1 MSVFLLQNNQH
12 VHQILDDRES
22 AFHVLTWSALRYT
35 AHSHQDDVGPQMKP
49 YDEVDVHRDGNVKGG
64 FRKELMI
71 RKPLEVTF
79 YPPAL
84 HELIDDL
91 RILFCERYR
100 ELTSDARKFPLGSRN
115 PSQFYATIEAEHR
128 ERCEAM
134 RTRSVFEYVFRQ
146 RLASGDWS
154 GDRAAQ
160 ENYIRKRKALD
171 PPTGPCRS
179 SKSRKSNPPTNSS
192 QKSDGSSRK

>member
-91 RILFCERYR
+91 RALFELRYPPLSVTSCDDVHCLWKARNARRLQQMKCRDGLVRIFR
-100 ELTSDARKFPLGSRN
+100 EWL
-115 PSQFYATIEAEHR
+115 
-128 ERCEAM
+128 
-134 RTRSVFEYVFRQ
+134 
-146 RLASGDWS
+146 
-154 GDRAAQ
+154 
-160 ENYIRKRKALD
+160 
-171 PPTGPCRS
+171 RS
-179 SKSRKSNPPTNSS
+179 SDWLPADTAKANALGKRVAQDTNSRPSKS
-192 QKSDGSSRK
+192 QKRNDGNKGMQ

>member
-12 VHQILDDRES
+12 VHQILDDQES

-49 YDEVDVHRDGNVKGG
+49 YDEMDVYCNGNVKGG

-91 RILFCERYR
+91 HALFELRYPP
-100 ELTSDARKFPLGSRN
+100 LSVTSYNNVHCL
-115 PSQFYATIEAEHR
+115 
-128 ERCEAM
+128 
-134 RTRSVFEYVFRQ
+134 
-146 RLASGDWS
+146 
-154 GDRAAQ
+154 
-160 ENYIRKRKALD
+160 
-171 PPTGPCRS
+171 
-179 SKSRKSNPPTNSS
+179 
-192 QKSDGSSRK
+192 